1 MIYHIVPEPEFL
13 DCFNGDVYIPPSLA
27 ACGFVHC
34 ARQASVIPVANDFFA
49 AVTDKLL
56 VLLIDPKMLDAE
68 VKYEPAAP
76 VENSGDSH
84 LGSATEFPHIYGPV
98 NSSAILGV
106 TTLQN
111 TPQGFSWPNDDPGEA

>member
-34 ARQASVIPVANDFFA
+34 AAQASVIPVANDFFTG
-49 AVTDKLL
+49 VKDKLL
-56 VLLIDPKMLDAE
+56 VLLIDPEMLDAE

-76 VENSGDSH
+76 IDSGGASH
-84 LGSATEFPHIYGPV
+84 LGSATEFPHIYGPI
-98 NSSAILGV
+98 NSGAILGV
-106 TTLQN
+106 STLQH
-111 TPQGFSWPNDDPGEA
+111 TAEGFGWPSDDPDKD

>member
-1 MIYHIVPEPEFL
+1 MIYHLVPEPEFL

-34 ARQASVIPVANDFFA
+34 ALHASVIPVANDFFA
-49 AVTDKLL
+49 EVTDKLL
-56 VLLIDPKMLDAE
+56 VLLIDPKMLDVA

-76 VENSGDSH
+76 IESGGVLH
-84 LGSATEFPHIYGPV
+84 LGSATEFPHIYGPI

-106 TTLQN
+106 GTLQKKAD
-111 TPQGFSWPNDDPGEA
+111 GFAWPGDDPGGD

>member
-27 ACGFVHC
+27 VSGFVHC
-34 ARQASVIPVANDFFA
+34 APQAAVIPVANDFFA

-68 VKYEPAAP
+68 VRYEPAAP
-76 VENSGDSH
+76 VGNGGASH

-106 TTLQN
+106 TTLQS
-111 TPQGFSWPNDDPGEA
+111 TTEGFSWPSDDQGEG